1 MLLIRNLLC
10 TQHLLCTRGFSV
22 GSMLLTHFTEY
33 SPKALVLEDTAQR
46 KGEGLENVRV
56 GSVIRVLA
64 TRNLTLKETVGPQ
77 IFLFVIIPAVR

>member
-46 KGEGLENVRV
+46 KGEGLENV
-56 GSVIRVLA
+56 GSGIRVLA
-64 TRNLTLKETVGPQ
+64 TRNLTLNETVGPQ